1 VNEPITTSDLSVRTG
16 MTSPQVSRH
25 LGRLREAGL
34 LTSRRDGRQIYHRLD
49 TNCLMHLGVDVL
61 TSIIR

>member
-1 VNEPITTSDLSVRTG
+1 MTLS
-16 MTSPQVSRH
+16 QVSRH
-25 LGRLREAGL
+25 LGRLREVGL

-49 TNCLMHLGVDVL
+49 TDRLTHLGVDVL